1 MLKQD
6 IGEYEIKVIFWISKF
21 VNNKKII
28 SLGTTETQAK

>member
-21 VNNKKII
+21 LPKTTSI
-28 SLGTTETQAK
+28 SMTINTNELT